1 MIVRKGDTVQV
12 IAGREKGKKGTVEQV
27 SAQTGRVIVGG
38 VNIRKRHIKPTRTAP
53 KGGIVEMPAALARA
67 NVMVVCPH
75 CGKATRGRMTM
86 AENAKFRSCT
96 FCNGSLDATK

>member
-27 SAQTGRVIVGG
+27 SSLTGRVVVGG
-38 VNIRKRHIKPTRTAP
+38 VNLRKRHIKPSRTAP
-53 KGGIVEMPAALARA
+53 KGGIVEMPASLARA

-75 CGKATRGRMTM
+75 CGKTTRGRM
-86 AENAKFRSCT
+86 AVGESAKHRACT